1 MRIMAAGGESDAG
14 DYSAAAERFI
24 PRELAGLRLDQALA
38 RLFPE
43 HSRTRLQTWVRDGR
57 VTVDA
62 GRADVKRKVWGGERV
77 ALAHAPAPA
86 DDAYRPQAIALAIV
100 HEDDALLVVDKPAG
114 LVVHPAAG
122 HRGGTLVHALLHHC
136 RGLSGVGGVQRPG
149 IVHRLDKDTSGLM
162 VVAKSD
168 VAHRGLAAQFHA
180 HTIER
185 EYAALV
191 RGAPRSESGS
201 ITAPIGR
208 GRADPRRFTV
218 RRPRKPRSAATH
230 WKVAERLP
238 GYTLLHVRLETGR
251 THQIRVHLASAGLP
265 VAGDPLYGGGRGAAR
280 ELGLGRQALHARLLG
295 FVHPVT
301 GARLAFESDLP
312 PDFAAALARLRA

>member
-1 MRIMAAGGESDAG
+1 VRFRFAVDASLAGKRLDAAL
-14 DYSAAAERFI
+14 AERV
-24 PRELAGLRLDQALA
+24 PSLSRSRARRLVEAGHVQVAGAPGRPAQRLREGECVEGSV
-38 RLFPE
+38 PE
-43 HSRTRLQTWVRDGR
+43 P
-57 VTVDA
+57 
-62 GRADVKRKVWGGERV
+62 E
-77 ALAHAPAPA
+77 PA
-86 DDAYRPQAIALAIV
+86 DLLPEPIPLDVV
-100 HEDDALLVVDKPAG
+100 HEDEHLIVLDKPAG

-149 IVHRLDKDTSGLM
+149 IVHRLDKDTSGLL

-191 RGAPRSESGS
+191 RGSPRAERGS

-230 WKVAERLP
+230 WKVAERFP